1 MHNLLLALVLLPSLA
16 FPQDLH
22 RFSNGEITDA
32 EKINENFNSLK
43 SAINTGVENTQ
54 EDGAVYGSPV
64 WIDSNGTLISGRDGN
79 FILWR
84 INGQIE
90 VVGQIR
96 PDSRAY
102 NDSFTKFYASDNCEG
117 TVVGRSGVHT
127 FWAEGG
133 TWRRL
138 SAVEAQVS
146 YKTYLAAGMP
156 IDECEGGEDN
166 TEGMYQSQD
175 TGIDAPTWDTDGTQ
189 FFKDIR

>member
-79 FILWR
+79 FIL
-84 INGQIE
+84 
-90 VVGQIR
+90 
-96 PDSRAY
+96 
-102 NDSFTKFYASDNCEG
+102 
-117 TVVGRSGVHT
+117 
-127 FWAEGG
+127 
-133 TWRRL
+133 
-138 SAVEAQVS
+138 
-146 YKTYLAAGMP
+146 
-156 IDECEGGEDN
+156 
-166 TEGMYQSQD
+166 
-175 TGIDAPTWDTDGTQ
+175 
-189 FFKDIR
+189 

>member
-1 MHNLLLALVLLPSLA
+1 MNNLLLALVLLPSLA

-22 RFSNGEITDA
+22 RFFNGEVTDA

-96 PDSRAY
+96 PDSSAY

-138 SAVEAQVS
+138 SAVESQVS

-156 IDECEGGEDN
+156 IDECEGGEDD
-166 TEGMYQSQD
+166 TEGMYQSED
-175 TGIDAPTWDTDGTQ
+175 TEIDAPTWDTDGTQ

>member
-1 MHNLLLALVLLPSLA
+1 MRYLLTALLLLPA
-16 FPQDLH
+16 FVSAQELH
-22 RFSNGEITDA
+22 TFRNGEVADA
-32 EKINENFNSLK
+32 EKINENFNALK
-43 SAINTGVENTQ
+43 SAINTGVKSGQ
-54 EDGAVYGSPV
+54 EEGAVYGSPV

-96 PDSRAY
+96 PDSSAY

-117 TVVGRSGVHT
+117 AVVGRSGVHT

-133 TWRRL
+133 TWQRL
-138 SAVEAQVS
+138 SAVESQVS
-146 YKTYLAAGMP
+146 YKTYLAAGKP
-156 IDECEGGEDN
+156 IDECEGGEDD
-166 TEGMYQSQD
+166 TEGMYQAEE